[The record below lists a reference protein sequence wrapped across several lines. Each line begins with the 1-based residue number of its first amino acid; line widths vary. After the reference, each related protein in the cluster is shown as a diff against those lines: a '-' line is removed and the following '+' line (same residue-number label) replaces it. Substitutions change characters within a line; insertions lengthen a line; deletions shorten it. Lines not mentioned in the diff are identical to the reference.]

1 MARLTISLPDALH
14 SALKENAA
22 RRRQPIGGVIA
33 ESLVA
38 YGIKS
43 RESAEEIVRRARER
57 AGFSEAEALRL
68 ALRETR
74 AVRRTR

>member
-1 MARLTISLPDALH
+1 LH
-14 SALKENAA
+14 SALKESAA
-22 RRRQPIGGVIA
+22 RRRQAIGDLIA

-43 RESAEEIVRRARER
+43 RESAEELVRRARQH
-57 AGFSEAEALRL
+57 AALREEQAMRM

-74 AVRRTR
+74 AVRRARSGR